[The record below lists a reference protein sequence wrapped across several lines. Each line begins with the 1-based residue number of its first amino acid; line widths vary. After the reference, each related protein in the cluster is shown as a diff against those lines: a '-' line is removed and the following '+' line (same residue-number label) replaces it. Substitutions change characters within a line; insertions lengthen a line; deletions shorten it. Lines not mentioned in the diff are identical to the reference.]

1 MENMWPLY
9 PNKLLNNW
17 EHLVTLSQYLEN
29 MWPLYSN
36 IWKTFNP
43 HLIQY
48 LGTCDHFIPI
58 FGNLW
63 PLYPNIWEHVTTDH
77 CFSHGPTE
85 FVVLFLNLP
94 QFCVDFRDLVG
105 IWFWASLATWR
116 FWRVWWLQWNLSLHW
131 KRWSVC
137 LAMLSE
143 GILTEIESICS
154 SVGKKGG
161 KKWVQFVSVAANKIW
176 ASVRGKGTKKA
187 CRKITWPIFH
197 SWRGLK
203 ILFPSFQLCGS
214 ITKQSFMVLLV
225 PGLPTEI
232 WPKNRDLCKKRPQR
246 HPPTHIVDNFWA
258 SF

>member
-9 PNKLLNNW
+9 PNKLLNNWEHLVTLSQYLENMWPLYPNIW

-48 LGTCDHFIPI
+48 LGTCDHWPLLFTWTNRICRPI
-58 FGNLW
+58 FEPPPILCRFPWSGWNLILSFIGNIAILKG
-63 PLYPNIWEHVTTDH
+63 L
-77 CFSHGPTE
+77 
-85 FVVLFLNLP
+85 
-94 QFCVDFRDLVG
+94 
-105 IWFWASLATWR
+105 R
-116 FWRVWWLQWNLSLHW
+116 FWRVWSLQWNLSLHW

-143 GILTEIESICS
+143 GILNEIESICS

-225 PGLPTEI
+225 SGLPTEI
-232 WPKNRDLCKKRPQR
+232 WPKDRDLCKKRPL
-246 HPPTHIVDNFWA
+246 
-258 SF
+258 